1 MSTASDPLATSL
13 RQVADNLDRAASI
26 SAQYCASGHH
36 TAAIREAADRLE
48 RDAAELAK
56 AEAMRQALVEVI
68 GMRIGRI
75 SELETELARA
85 RRERDGL
92 RDACSWYLK
101 PDVPI
106 RTFAER
112 DSIFRGKLAALAI
125 PKGATP

>member
-1 MSTASDPLATSL
+1 MSDPLATNL

-48 RDAAELAK
+48 RDAD
-56 AEAMRQALVEVI
+56 
-68 GMRIGRI
+68 
-75 SELETELARA
+75 ELARL
-85 RRERDGL
+85 RTERDGL

-101 PDVPI
+101 PDIPI

-112 DSIFRGKLAALAI
+112 DSIFRGKLAALAA
-125 PKGATP
+125 PEGAKP

>member
-1 MSTASDPLATSL
+1 MSDPLITNL

-48 RDAAELAK
+48 RDAAELA
-56 AEAMRQALVEVI
+56 RV
-68 GMRIGRI
+68 
-75 SELETELARA
+75 

-92 RDACSWYLK
+92 REAHQEIVKECREWASSEYWSTESMNLCNRLTQ
-101 PDVPI
+101 VS
-106 RTFAER
+106 R
-112 DSIFRGKLAALAI
+112 AALAA